1 MTNKNFISL
10 NTHCVPDE
18 IRVNPLFDNVQEC
31 FDTTMLDMV
40 QRWYER
46 LTNDARTAVKILNF
60 NPTVVTGM
68 MFFTDGSMD
77 QDSQYFGCDYGD
89 IGSEMENFALALSLN
104 DAEYEKCQSS
114 GHYIYWYSRM
124 AQAIRWYKKGIEDIK
139 KKHELTLSILP
150 CGLKEKVIEQIM
162 STDPVCQ
169 MAARNY
175 YEALEEGR
183 KEMLRKAL
191 KKMRDE

>member
-10 NTHCVPDE
+10 HGNYVCDE
-18 IRVNPLFDNVQEC
+18 NRINPLFNNAQEC
-31 FDTTMLDMV
+31 FDDMMQSMV

-46 LTNDARTAVKILNF
+46 LTNDARTAIKILNF
-60 NPTVVTGM
+60 NPTVITGM
-68 MFFTDGSMD
+68 MFFTDDSMNE
-77 QDSQYFGCDYGD
+77 QSQYFGSDYED
-89 IGSEMENFALALSLN
+89 IATEMQNFALSLSL
-104 DAEYEKCQSS
+104 DDDEYVKCQSN

-124 AQAIRWYKKGIEDIK
+124 AQAIRWYKSGIEDIEK
-139 KKHELTLSILP
+139 MHYLTLSILP
-150 CGLKEKVIEQIM
+150 CELKEKVIDQIV

-169 MAARNY
+169 QAARNY

-191 KKMRDE
+191 KNMRDE

>member
-1 MTNKNFISL
+1 MTNKNFIRLTNHFVSEE
-10 NTHCVPDE
+10 V
-18 IRVNPLFDNVQEC
+18 RVNPSIDNVREC
-31 FDTTMLDMV
+31 FDAAMLSMV
-40 QRWYER
+40 QRWYDR
-46 LTNDARTAVKILNF
+46 LTNDARAAVKILNF

-139 KKHELTLSILP
+139 KMHELTLSILP

>member
-10 NTHCVPDE
+10 RGNYVCDE
-18 IRVNPLFDNVQEC
+18 NRINPLFSNVQEC
-31 FDTTMLDMV
+31 FDDMMLSMV
-40 QRWYER
+40 QRWYNR
-46 LTNDARTAVKILNF
+46 LTNDARTAIKILNF

-77 QDSQYFGCDYGD
+77 ENLQYFGSDYED
-89 IGSEMENFALALSLN
+89 IGSEMKNFALSLSLD
-104 DAEYEKCQSS
+104 DAEYEKCQSN
-114 GHYIYWYSRM
+114 GRYICWYSLM
-124 AQAIRWYKKGIEDIK
+124 AQSIRWYKNGIEDIEK
-139 KKHELTLSILP
+139 MHELTLSILP
-150 CGLKEKVIEQIM
+150 IELKEKVIAQIV

-169 MAARNY
+169 QAVRNY

>member
-1 MTNKNFISL
+1 MANKNFISL
-10 NTHCVPDE
+10 RGKYVCDE
-18 IRVNPLFDNVQEC
+18 NRINPLFNNAQEC
-31 FDTTMLDMV
+31 FDDMMQSMV
-40 QRWYER
+40 QRWYNR
-46 LTNDARTAVKILNF
+46 LTNDARTAIKILNF

-77 QDSQYFGCDYGD
+77 ENLQYFGSDYED
-89 IGSEMENFALALSLN
+89 IGSEMKNFALSLSLD
-104 DAEYEKCQSS
+104 DAEYEKCQSNS
-114 GHYIYWYSRM
+114 HYIHWYSRM
-124 AQAIRWYKKGIEDIK
+124 AQSIRWYKSGIEDIEK
-139 KKHELTLSILP
+139 MHELTLSILP
-150 CGLKEKVIEQIM
+150 HELKEKVIEQIV

-169 MAARNY
+169 QAARNY

>member
-10 NTHCVPDE
+10 RGNYVCDE
-18 IRVNPLFDNVQEC
+18 NRINPLFNNAQEC
-31 FDTTMLDMV
+31 FDDMMLSMV

-46 LTNDARTAVKILNF
+46 LTNDARTAIKILNF
-60 NPTVVTGM
+60 NPTVITGM
-68 MFFTDGSMD
+68 MFFTDGSVD
-77 QDSQYFGCDYGD
+77 EQSQYFGSDYDD
-89 IGSEMENFALALSLN
+89 IATEMQNFALSLSL
-104 DAEYEKCQSS
+104 DDDEYDKCQSS
-114 GHYIYWYSRM
+114 GRYICWYSRM
-124 AQAIRWYKKGIEDIK
+124 AQSIRWYKKGIEDIEK
-139 KKHELTLSILP
+139 MHELTLSILP
-150 CGLKEKVIEQIM
+150 IELKEKVIAQIV

-169 MAARNY
+169 QAVRNY

>member
-10 NTHCVPDE
+10 RGNYVCDE
-18 IRVNPLFDNVQEC
+18 NRINPLFNNAQEC
-31 FDTTMLDMV
+31 FDDMMLSMV

-46 LTNDARTAVKILNF
+46 LTNDARTAIKILNF
-60 NPTVVTGM
+60 NPTVITGM

-77 QDSQYFGCDYGD
+77 ENLQYFGSDYED
-89 IGSEMENFALALSLN
+89 IGSEMKNFALSLSLD

-114 GHYIYWYSRM
+114 GRYICWYSRM
-124 AQAIRWYKKGIEDIK
+124 AQSIRWYKKGIEDIEK
-139 KKHELTLSILP
+139 MHELTLSILP
-150 CGLKEKVIEQIM
+150 IELKEKVVAQIV

-169 MAARNY
+169 QAARNY

-191 KKMRDE
+191 KNMRDE

>member
-10 NTHCVPDE
+10 HSNYVSDE
-18 IRVNPLFDNVQEC
+18 NRINPLFDNIQEC
-31 FDTTMLDMV
+31 FDDLMFSMV
-40 QRWYER
+40 QRWYNR
-46 LTNDARTAVKILNF
+46 LTNDARTAIKILNF

-77 QDSQYFGCDYGD
+77 ENLQYFGSDYED
-89 IGSEMENFALALSLN
+89 IGSEMKNFALSLSLD
-104 DAEYEKCQSS
+104 DAEYEKCQSN
-114 GHYIYWYSRM
+114 GRYICWYSRM
-124 AQAIRWYKKGIEDIK
+124 AQSIRWYKKGIEDIK
-139 KKHELTLSILP
+139 KTHELTLSILP
-150 CGLKEKVIEQIM
+150 CRLKEVVIDQIV

-169 MAARNY
+169 IEARHY